1 MWDKAAD
8 DLLAAL
14 KLIRDCFI
22 TSKIIKELF
31 AALYADENILY
42 LKEGFGNVRFSFNE
56 KGIFNIDL
64 NSSNLDNKFDED
76 DHDAIIVISLMAY
89 T

>member
-1 MWDKAAD
+1 MWDKAVD

-22 TSKIIKELF
+22 TSKLIKELF
-31 AALYADENILY
+31 AALYADE
-42 LKEGFGNVRFSFNE
+42 
-56 KGIFNIDL
+56 
-64 NSSNLDNKFDED
+64 FDED